1 MERGRKGWIDGQTP
15 FLCTK
20 KRKTM
25 DNIKIQ
31 PMEDWLQDRVD
42 LLQAKIVMDLEE
54 NDTMDD
60 ALVEE
65 HDFLEYLLTKMKGE

>member
-1 MERGRKGWIDGQTP
+1 
-15 FLCTK
+15 
-20 KRKTM
+20 M
-25 DNIKIQ
+25 DKIKIQ